1 MDNNK
6 KIRQE
11 IRKVLEEA
19 FIEPHYT
26 ERLYDRFLNKEILIV
41 GYEIPGTIGEYE
53 EVGTYVL
60 PESIKQSIAENAK
73 LIEGYNFP
81 KNKSYGIQLAVVP
94 IDKAKV
100 QYITPELQEK
110 AKKHT
115 LLFVDSETES
125 NGNMVYAIV
134 RDNKIITIYFAKN
147 YVSQDAQ
154 KLKVD
159 AIIKNMDVLRQKK
172 VR

>member
-11 IRKVLEEA
+11 VRKVLEEA
-19 FIEPHYT
+19 FVEPHYT
-26 ERLYDRFLNKEILIV
+26 ERLYDRFLNKDILTV
-41 GYEIPGTIGEYE
+41 GYEIPGTVGEYE
-53 EVGTYVL
+53 EVGIYTL
-60 PESIKQSIAENAK
+60 PESIKLSIAENAK

-94 IDKAKV
+94 IDKQQVK
-100 QYITPELQEK
+100 YLTPEAQEK
-110 AKKHT
+110 AKKYT
-115 LLFVDSETES
+115 LLFVDSETQS

-147 YVSQDAQ
+147 YVAQDAQ

-159 AIIKNMDVLRQKK
+159 AIIKNMDVIKQKK